1 MEENHQQKPSE
12 TETKKQQVADIPNE
26 TTPKALEPGETG
38 ASKESGPPSH
48 ISESD
53 NNVQSLGSDDP
64 TPNGESSKP
73 SGSSTGNKTSDS
85 PESGKITHSPEAG
98 WSQKLQQSGEKI
110 IQFFSRVPLFN
121 RIPFSRVGPRITV
134 AGTAVCAL
142 LFVSAIFLF
151 AFNVIPSITNA
162 DSDVAYQEQKKSP
175 TLKPLKLIL
184 THEGKT
190 YEQDLR
196 ELGYTGRKD
205 DDFDQGKLESWLKDV
220 KKKVDKPAVNAKMVK
235 LGSPIQP
242 EKKGILMD
250 MKKMEESLDDLP
262 TRINKPQEIP
272 MVPDEPKVTTGD
284 LKRVNGKRIGQYTTY
299 FNAGNVNRTTNL
311 RLSSNAINNMV
322 LNPGE
327 TFSFNQ
333 TVGQRTPERGYK
345 PATIIV
351 QGEYSEGIGGGICQ
365 TSSTLYN
372 SVDAAG
378 LAITKRFSHSREVTY
393 VPAGRDATVAW
404 NGPDFG
410 FRNNLSKPILIKT
423 VMENGK
429 LTVQVY
435 STPDAWHQSKDVQSA
450 PTEVEDMTK
459 DPDPENPSEELD
471 QD

>member
-1 MEENHQQKPSE
+1 M
-12 TETKKQQVADIPNE
+12 A
-26 TTPKALEPGETG
+26 
-38 ASKESGPPSH
+38 
-48 ISESD
+48 
-53 NNVQSLGSDDP
+53 
-64 TPNGESSKP
+64 
-73 SGSSTGNKTSDS
+73 
-85 PESGKITHSPEAG
+85 
-98 WSQKLQQSGEKI
+98 
-110 IQFFSRVPLFN
+110 
-121 RIPFSRVGPRITV
+121 
-134 AGTAVCAL
+134 
-142 LFVSAIFLF
+142 
-151 AFNVIPSITNA
+151 
-162 DSDVAYQEQKKSP
+162 
-175 TLKPLKLIL
+175 
-184 THEGKT
+184 
-190 YEQDLR
+190 
-196 ELGYTGRKD
+196 
-205 DDFDQGKLESWLKDV
+205 
-220 KKKVDKPAVNAKMVK
+220 K

-250 MKKMEESLDDLP
+250 MKKMEENLADLP
-262 TRINKPQEIP
+262 GRVNKPQEIP

-284 LKRVNGKRIGQYTTY
+284 LKRVNGKQIGQYTTY

-311 RLSSNAINNMV
+311 RLSSNAINNVV